1 MKQVDYIVVGCGLA
15 GIAFCEQL
23 RSAQKSF
30 VVFDDQSQQS
40 SVVAAGLY
48 NPVILKRFTEVWK
61 AKEQLALALP
71 FYKKLE
77 QEFNIKLDYQ
87 LPVYRRFASVE
98 EQNEWFTASDKPS
111 LQSFLS
117 TQLIKNSNPS
127 ISAPFGFGEVKHT
140 GRVDTASLL
149 IHYKTYLKEH
159 NQYYNETFNHHEL
172 KVS

>member
-1 MKQVDYIVVGCGLA
+1 
-15 GIAFCEQL
+15 
-23 RSAQKSF
+23 
-30 VVFDDQSQQS
+30 
-40 SVVAAGLY
+40 
-48 NPVILKRFTEVWK
+48 
-61 AKEQLALALP
+61 
-71 FYKKLE
+71 
-77 QEFNIKLDYQ
+77 
-87 LPVYRRFASVE
+87 SVE

-172 KVS
+172 KVSDSEVVYKNLTSKYIIFAEGFGMIHNPYFKELPLNVAKGEV